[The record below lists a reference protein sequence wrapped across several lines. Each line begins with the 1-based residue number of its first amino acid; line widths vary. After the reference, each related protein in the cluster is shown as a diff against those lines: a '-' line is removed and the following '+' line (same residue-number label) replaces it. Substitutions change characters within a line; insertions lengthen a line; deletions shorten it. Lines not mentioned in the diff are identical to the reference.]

1 MNITQVALVT
11 VPVSDQDVAK
21 DFYAGLL
28 GFTVLEDRSMG
39 PMRWLQVAPEGAQTG
54 VVLAAHLP
62 GTTPGDVQGLMLT
75 TSDIDTDCARLR
87 EAGVAVE
94 GPQDLP
100 WGRQATFADPDGN
113 GIVLASAG

>member
-39 PMRWLQVAPEGAQTG
+39 PMRWLQVAPEGRKPAWSS
-54 VVLAAHLP
+54 P
-62 GTTPGDVQGLMLT
+62 P
-75 TSDIDTDCARLR
+75 ICPARPR
-87 EAGVAVE
+87 
-94 GPQDLP
+94 
-100 WGRQATFADPDGN
+100 ATFKD
-113 GIVLASAG
+113 